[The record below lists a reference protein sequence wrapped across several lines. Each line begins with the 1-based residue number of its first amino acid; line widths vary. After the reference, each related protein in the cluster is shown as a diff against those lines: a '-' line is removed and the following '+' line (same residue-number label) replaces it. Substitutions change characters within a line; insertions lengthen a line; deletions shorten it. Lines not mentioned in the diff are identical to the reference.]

1 MTSTSLVLSWVP
13 PPVENRNGDIQHY
26 TIAITETETGER
38 FNRTVS
44 NYTSMLL
51 TQLHPYYR
59 YKCQVAAVTVE
70 IGPFGVPIVI
80 QTLQD
85 GKIAHPQTSCIHPA
99 CTTNAFDT
107 HHMHAHLY
115 SAVYCTSES
124 SWQAN
129 ELHSNHSVMGTP
141 TNWRPEWNYNCL
153 FRTAYRTGKWN
164 YIQQNFQL
172 SQSDSTISS
181 SLLQLSV
188 DSCCY
193 DDCTWSKLYSIYCP
207 DK

>member
-1 MTSTSLVLSWVP
+1 MQSCSQHCGWLWSILQLNHSTNTANGLVLDNNWDILLLLKKNFFPAPSASPQHLHFFNVTSTSLVLSWVP

-107 HHMHAHLY
+107 YTFIQRRLLHL
-115 SAVYCTSES
+115 
-124 SWQAN
+124 
-129 ELHSNHSVMGTP
+129 
-141 TNWRPEWNYNCL
+141 
-153 FRTAYRTGKWN
+153 
-164 YIQQNFQL
+164 
-172 SQSDSTISS
+172 
-181 SLLQLSV
+181 
-188 DSCCY
+188 
-193 DDCTWSKLYSIYCP
+193 
-207 DK
+207 